1 MTLRKISDLGKKMKK
16 VIIAL
21 LIVTFLAGCSTTPTL
36 LSEAKYTPKERILGF
51 DNRVDNYANLVLIRD
66 KGFVGSGCYINVFIN
81 GNEAAKLETKE
92 YVSLYAPSGN
102 ILVGASIQGKGLCSF
117 NAPRREREFTLNN
130 GEKKVLRLFID
141 QNGNT
146 DILPTTIY

>member
-1 MTLRKISDLGKKMKK
+1 M
-16 VIIAL
+16 
-21 LIVTFLAGCSTTPTL
+21 
-36 LSEAKYTPKERILGF
+36 
-51 DNRVDNYANLVLIRD
+51 
-66 KGFVGSGCYINVFIN
+66 
-81 GNEAAKLETKE
+81 
-92 YVSLYAPSGN
+92 YAPSGN

-130 GEKKVLRLFID
+130 GEKKVFRLFID